1 VGNRVNRTWREKF
14 CYFISGV
21 ESKNAWNSIHTFLT
35 YDEDGGKKA
44 GCRIAVEVTATGSHE
59 MGMKRI
65 S

>member
-1 VGNRVNRTWREKF
+1 M
-14 CYFISGV
+14 